1 MKKYIF
7 YVLISVLV
15 YSCAEEVIKKPEDL
29 IPRDTMTELIYEMAL
44 LNSAKGTNRAILEK
58 HFENPTDFLFR
69 QYGVDSL
76 QFVKS
81 DVYYASQPLVY
92 EAIYKEVAARLEKE
106 KTSFEEER
114 QRRNDSLISR
124 SRQIKDSLAVEED

>member
-7 YVLISVLV
+7 YALISVLV
-15 YSCAEEVIKKPEDL
+15 VSCAEEVVKKPEDL
-29 IPRDTMTELIYEMAL
+29 IPRETMTELIYEMAL
-44 LNSAKGTNRAILEK
+44 LNSAKSTNRAILEK

-81 DVYYASQPLVY
+81 DMYYASQPLVY

-106 KTSFEEER
+106 RASFEEER

-124 SRQIKDSLAVEED
+124 SRQIKDSLAIEED